1 LSLSKYVEPERGVVR
16 WGGSELFVGQ
26 RLSTHR
32 GRHGLPGRQPKCGAP
47 TQIAKRKIG
56 VIAGAAL
63 EGSQRRRKAGVYC
76 AAGLRRGFAE
86 LEEKRPRRV
95 PAGAG
100 TSATETRS
108 EQGARLPS
116 AERRGLR
123 RGASQLPREGRPD
136 ERGVPPGRKL
146 DANARTH
153 VVRRKR
159 LRLRLRLRNRLLRRT
174 PAVGPRTAGRRV
186 AGQADSTAAR
196 AISTATA
203 MGAATSD
210 GAALTILS
218 RRRLGS

>member
-1 LSLSKYVEPERGVVR
+1 MTCRQRGTPGRLERQIRLRVGAQKTKQRLTDDATSDWPKVLTSGKNLSLSKYVEPERGVVR

-95 PAGAG
+95 PAGAQWLK
-100 TSATETRS
+100 T
-108 EQGARLPS
+108 
-116 AERRGLR
+116 AEIV
-123 RGASQLPREGRPD
+123 A
-136 ERGVPPGRKL
+136 VGRKERPVESAV
-146 DANARTH
+146 DAVLVAD
-153 VVRRKR
+153 
-159 LRLRLRLRNRLLRRT
+159 L
-174 PAVGPRTAGRRV
+174 AVPESVGRRRELDREVWVRLVPVVTKADRV
-186 AGQADSTAAR
+186 AA
-196 AISTATA
+196 
-203 MGAATSD
+203 
-210 GAALTILS
+210 
-218 RRRLGS
+218 